1 MSYDL
6 EGVIVKQRELES
18 DYVYDEVY
26 ELRKKVKQLQ
36 EENEALR
43 EELSNLTYLYFR
55 DKTWY
60 RFNFLYDKTSCINY
74 NGVNYE
80 DTYVIILSW

>member
-1 MSYDL
+1 MSYDI
-6 EGVIVKQRELES
+6 EDVIVKQRKLDN

-43 EELSNLTYLYFR
+43 EELSNLTYLFFR
-55 DKTWY
+55 DKT
-60 RFNFLYDKTSCINY
+60 
-74 NGVNYE
+74 
-80 DTYVIILSW
+80 